1 MVTLSLDTN
10 VIVELIRNRNL
21 DVRRNFQQALHSDRL
36 IGSLIVFHELH
47 FGAERH
53 PRPDDEHEAIR
64 RTLADVEV
72 MSFDEEDMITAAR
85 IRSDLAKRGRPIGA
99 YDLLIAGQALARGWT
114 VVTAN
119 TQEFARIDGLNV
131 IDWTTAPD

>member
-1 MVTLSLDTN
+1 VTLSLDTN

-21 DVRRNFQQALHSDRL
+21 NVRRNFQQALREDRL
-36 IGSLIVFHELH
+36 VGSLIVFHELY

-53 PRPDDEHEAIR
+53 PHPDSEHEAIR
-64 RTLADVEV
+64 RTLVDVEV
-72 MSFDEEDMITAAR
+72 VPFDEDDMITAAR
-85 IRSDLAKRGRPIGA
+85 IRAALAKRGRPIGA

-119 TQEFARIDGLNV
+119 TDEFARIDGLNV